1 MKEVL
6 SQSQLKN
13 LKDHQYSA
21 TGQSLIEPW
30 FQVFWRW
37 LIEKVP
43 LTWAPNSITLVGLII
58 NILTTLLLVICS
70 PDGSTEVKN
79 NFNKNAFPV
88 FVMNIFRE
96 NLKRLKSTIVKPA
109 VRVLDACS
117 LCYFEKVF
125 DLINCHV

>member
-30 FQVFWRW
+30 FQAFWRW

-88 FVMNIFRE
+88 FVMNIFRG

-109 VRVLDACS
+109 VRVLNACS
-117 LCYFEKVF
+117 FCYFGKVF
-125 DLINCHV
+125 DLGNCQV